1 MEEKQKEN
9 TQANKEE
16 ISLCLTFNPEEMQK
30 KIVELSEEIKQ
41 LRMENEMCN
50 LIITDAEVEIA
61 YMQSK
66 MPKSFL
72 SRVQDCLLDWFG
84 GNYEN

>member
-9 TQANKEE
+9 TQTNKEE

-30 KIVELSEEIKQ
+30 RIAELSDEVKQ

-50 LIITDAEVEIA
+50 LIITDAEIEIA
-61 YMQSK
+61 SLLNK
-66 MPKSFL
+66 MPKSWL
-72 SRVQDCLLDWFG
+72 THMQDLLLDWFG
-84 GNYEN
+84 GNYDN